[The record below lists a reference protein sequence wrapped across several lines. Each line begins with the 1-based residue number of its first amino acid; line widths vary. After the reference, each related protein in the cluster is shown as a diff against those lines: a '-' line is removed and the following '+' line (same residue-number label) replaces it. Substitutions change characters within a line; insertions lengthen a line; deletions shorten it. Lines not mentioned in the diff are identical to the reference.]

1 MTRRLFFSTFAAGAA
16 ALVSLWLALRPRRC
30 PETSLSDTEQ
40 ERGPA
45 ETGSPARDAEAVAEF
60 LRGRIL
66 DQMPPALVA
75 EFDPITIITVVG
87 LVIQVL
93 QVCGW
98 SSVARQHQAVR
109 RRPTG
114 KVAMGLRRRL
124 AEKYLADHPQ
134 SDLIDASNSV
144 SFAVIAFGKAESSEL
159 RQLHADVVRLK
170 DSPTPI
176 DLFEFTESLSELN
189 E

>member
-1 MTRRLFFSTFAAGAA
+1 MTRRLFLSTCAAGAA
-16 ALVSLWLALRPRRC
+16 AFASLWLALRSRC
-30 PETSLSDTEQ
+30 RPETDVAVSER
-40 ERGPA
+40 ERGPG

-60 LRGRIL
+60 IRGRIL
-66 DQMPPALVA
+66 DQMPPALA
-75 EFDPITIITVVG
+75 SEFDPITLITVVG

-98 SSVARQHQAVR
+98 SSIARQQQAVR

-114 KVAMGLRRRL
+114 QVAMGLRRRL

-134 SDLIDASNSV
+134 SDLIDAHNSV
-144 SFAVIAFGKAESSEL
+144 AFAIHAFEHADSSEL

-176 DLFEFTESLSELN
+176 DLFEFSESLSGLRE
-189 E
+189 